1 MVSANVIIC
10 TDRMLPLEM
19 VRTIMI
25 LCDDQKPRS
34 IAHLNDSL
42 FYSDK
47 AKSDFAPLT
56 GKTAIYVP
64 EVLWAEKRCM
74 VMECE
79 SLSRT
84 LARATL
90 MLIIRLILVIQGARV
105 DDLKY
110 LKEHGIDRNQVSQ
123 QLSRIFS
130 QMVYINGF
138 FHADPHHVRRCNDI
152 LPSHAPLLKL
162 TLIDL

>member
-1 MVSANVIIC
+1 MASSQDGLLIC
-10 TDRMLPLEM
+10 MTRPFIQDF
-19 VRTIMI
+19 
-25 LCDDQKPRS
+25 
-34 IAHLNDSL
+34 AHEAWN
-42 FYSDK
+42 SDK